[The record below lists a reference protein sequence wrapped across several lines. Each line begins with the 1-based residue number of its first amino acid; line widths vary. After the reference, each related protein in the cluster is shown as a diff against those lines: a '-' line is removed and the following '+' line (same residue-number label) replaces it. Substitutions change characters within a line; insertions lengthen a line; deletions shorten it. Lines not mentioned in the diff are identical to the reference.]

1 MSELQ
6 DPAAQLKQDSWQR
19 ASCYLN
25 GEWTALIDAKVSVLD
40 RGFIF
45 GDGVYEVISVD
56 TVEAEG
62 ARIRAPFRAHAHF
75 ARLQR
80 SLDAVR
86 IDNPLRLQQWLDLT
100 AEVIDR
106 HPWPRQLVYVQV
118 TRGVAKRDHP
128 FPAGVAPTV
137 FVSTSPW
144 PAIPSEQIELG
155 VAAVTH
161 VDERWLHCDIKS
173 TSLLGNVLMKQ
184 FAIDNGASETVML
197 RDGFLTEG
205 SSTNVSVIKD
215 GVISTPPKTVQLL
228 PGITVDGIA
237 QIAQQHGV
245 KVDVRPV
252 AASELRTA
260 DEIWLS
266 SSGREVLAIVA
277 LDGASVGSGRPG
289 PMYRKMHTWFQQAKG
304 EDALAWS
311 AQRGAR
317 SAAARASERIA

>member
-1 MSELQ
+1 M
-6 DPAAQLKQDSWQR
+6 A
-19 ASCYLN
+19 N
-25 GEWTALIDAKVSVLD
+25 GRALIDAKVSVLD

-45 GDGVYEVISVD
+45 GDGVYEVIAVD
-56 TVEAEG
+56 TVG
-62 ARIRAPFRAHAHF
+62 GIRAPFRAHAHF

-86 IDNPLRLQQWLDLT
+86 IENPLQLEQWLDLT
-100 AEVIDR
+100 AEVIER
-106 HPWPRQLVYVQV
+106 HPWPRQLVYVQI

-137 FVSTSPW
+137 FVTTSPW
-144 PAIPSEQIELG
+144 PPIPTEQIERG

-184 FAIDNGASETVML
+184 YAIDQGASETVML

-215 GVISTPPKTVQLL
+215 GVIATPPKTVQLL

-237 QIAQQHGV
+237 HIAGQHGV
-245 KVDVRPV
+245 NVDVRPI
-252 AASELRTA
+252 AASELKAA

-266 SSGREVLAIVA
+266 SSGVKCWRSFRSTVPRWGLANPAPCI
-277 LDGASVGSGRPG
+277 GRCINGFSRPSLMTRVTG
-289 PMYRKMHTWFQQAKG
+289 
-304 EDALAWS
+304 
-311 AQRGAR
+311 QRSETRTPR
-317 SAAARASERIA
+317 SAARVNESHEQRTKTLRLDATPTGVDVSD

>member
-1 MSELQ
+1 VGA
-6 DPAAQLKQDSWQR
+6 D
-19 ASCYLN
+19 
-25 GEWTALIDAKVSVLD
+25 GAK
-40 RGFIF
+40 
-45 GDGVYEVISVD
+45 
-56 TVEAEG
+56 T
-62 ARIRAPFRAHAHF
+62 RAPFRAKEHF

-86 IDNPLRLQQWLDLT
+86 IVNPLRPEQWLDLT

-128 FPAGVAPTV
+128 FPAGTVPTV

-144 PAIPSEQIELG
+144 PSIPKEQIERG

-184 FAIDNGASETVML
+184 YAIDHGASETVML
-197 RDGFLTEG
+197 RDGYLTEG
-205 SSTNVSVIKD
+205 SSTNISVIKN

-237 QIAQQHGV
+237 HIAAQQGV
-245 KVDVRPV
+245 GVDVRPV
-252 AASELRTA
+252 AAGELKAA

-266 SSGREVLAIVA
+266 SSGREVLAIVT
-277 LDGASVGSGRPG
+277 LDGAPVGAGTNAAKPG
-289 PMYRKMHTWFQQAKG
+289 PMYRKMYEWFQQAKQ
-304 EDALAWS
+304 EDARAWH
-311 AQRGAR
+311 AQRGLSPSKSHVAER
-317 SAAARASERIA
+317 AA

>member
-1 MSELQ
+1 MVELRSE
-6 DPAAQLKQDSWQR
+6 PAADWQR
-19 ASCYLN
+19 ATCYLN

-45 GDGVYEVISVD
+45 GDGVYEVIAVD
-56 TVEAEG
+56 TVGAEG
-62 ARIRAPFRAHAHF
+62 APTRAPFRAHAHF

-86 IDNPLRLQQWLDLT
+86 IANPLQLDQWLDVT

-144 PAIPSEQIELG
+144 PSIPNEQIEHG

-184 FAIDNGASETVML
+184 YAIDNGASETVML

-205 SSTNVSVIKD
+205 SSTNVSVIKN
-215 GVISTPPKTVQLL
+215 GVIATPPKTVQLL

-237 QIAQQHGV
+237 HIAQQHGL
-245 KVDVRPV
+245 KIDVRPV
-252 AASELRTA
+252 AASELRAA
-260 DEIWLS
+260 DELWLS
-266 SSGREVLAIVA
+266 SSGREVLAITS
-277 LDGASVGSGRPG
+277 LDGAIVGSGKPG
-289 PMYRKMHTWFQQAKG
+289 PMYRKMHAWFQRAKLD
-304 EDALAWS
+304 DARAWI

-317 SAAARASERIA
+317 PTQARTSERIA